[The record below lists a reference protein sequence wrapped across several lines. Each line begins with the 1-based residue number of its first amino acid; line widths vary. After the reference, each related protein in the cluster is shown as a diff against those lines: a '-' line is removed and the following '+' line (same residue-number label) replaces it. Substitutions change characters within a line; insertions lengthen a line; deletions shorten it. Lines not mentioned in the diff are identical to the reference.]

1 MSGGDERVVFV
12 LAEPG
17 DESLVTGGSIARL
30 RSAGADVRVLYRSVG
45 TAVPGEIDAA
55 FAALGGGDGNGREW
69 HGIDWRSL
77 PAASADPVADLSSV
91 LSEHRASAVVI
102 GTGDEVL
109 QGAAIDAAADHG
121 IPAYVSTRVTGAA
134 GARVSAIDVSAQVE
148 QKLLALAAYR
158 SRWTVK
164 GTALVRDDGSL
175 LAVTGTESYLRVD
188 PPASST
194 IDVAPTVTG
203 RVTAA
208 VAGMLAGIAFGLL
221 GTIAH
226 QSTIAVGAVTIPV
239 GLILA
244 VTGASALLIALR
256 MLLADRLVVLAAA
269 VGLLGTIFLLSL
281 QSSGGSV
288 LIPQGVPGTVWTIVP
303 ALVAAVAVAWPRLHA
318 HRLQAH
324 GGQLQ

>member
-30 RSAGADVRVLYRSVG
+30 CAAGAEVSVLYRSVG
-45 TAVPGEIDAA
+45 SATPGEIDAA
-55 FAALGGGDGNGREW
+55 FTELDGRHRHGRA
-69 HGIDWRSL
+69 WRVL
-77 PAASADPVADLSSV
+77 PAESADLVDEIR
-91 LSEHRASAVVI
+91 SEISGHRASAVVI
-102 GTGDEVL
+102 GTGEEQV
-109 QGAAIDAAADHG
+109 QDAVVSVAADHG
-121 IPAYVSTRVTGAA
+121 IPAYVSTRVTDAA

-148 QKLLALAAYR
+148 QKLRALAAFR
-158 SRWTVK
+158 SKWTVD
-164 GTALVRDDGSL
+164 GTALVRADGSL

-194 IDVAPTVTG
+194 IDVAPTITG

-208 VAGMLAGIAFGLL
+208 VAGLLAGIAFGLL

-226 QSTIAVGAVTIPV
+226 QSTIVVGSVTIPV

-256 MLLADRLVVLAAA
+256 MLLADRVVVLAAA
-269 VGLLGTIFLLSL
+269 FGMLGTIFLLSL

-288 LIPQGVPGTVWTIVP
+288 LIPQGVPGTVWTVVP
-303 ALVAAVAVAWPRLHA
+303 ALVAAVAVAWPRLRA
-318 HRLQAH
+318 QHRQSVGAAPSDE
-324 GGQLQ
+324 GID